1 MSKAGLLWTSRLLR
15 WGLAAVFALAAVLKV
30 MDPYRF
36 AEDIRNYLI
45 MPWWSLHALALLL
58 PWIELVCA
66 AALVINKWPAE
77 AATILIAMLVVYI
90 VVLSSTIIR
99 GIDVH
104 CGCFGKYD
112 TSSAVMVILR
122 DFVLLGMAVGVIL
135 VSRRRRA

>member
-66 AALVINKWPAE
+66 AALVINKWLAE
-77 AATILIAMLVVYI
+77 AATILIGMLVVYI
-90 VVLSSTIIR
+90 VILSSTIIR

-112 TSSAVMVILR
+112 TSSAIVVILR
-122 DFVLLGMAVGVIL
+122 DFVLLGMAVGVIV

>member
-30 MDPYRF
+30 IDPYRF

-77 AATILIAMLVVYI
+77 AATILIGMLVVYI
-90 VVLSSTIIR
+90 VILSSTIIR

-112 TSSAVMVILR
+112 TSSAIVVILR
-122 DFVLLGMAVGVIL
+122 DFVLLGMAVGAIV